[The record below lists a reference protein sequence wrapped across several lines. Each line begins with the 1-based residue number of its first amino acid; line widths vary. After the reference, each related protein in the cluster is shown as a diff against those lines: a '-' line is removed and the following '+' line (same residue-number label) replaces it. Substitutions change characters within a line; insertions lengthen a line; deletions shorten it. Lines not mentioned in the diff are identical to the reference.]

1 MVPQEED
8 WEAVM
13 AVNAKGYWLGA
24 RAAATQFLKQEPLHS
39 NGLRGKI
46 INIRR
51 VKLIHFMNSLME

>member
-1 MVPQEED
+1 MVPQEDD

-24 RAAATQFLKQEPLHS
+24 RAAAKQFLKQEPLPS

-51 VKLIHFMNSLME
+51 VSN